1 MSDEES
7 DSEQRRDK
15 LLLRL
20 LKMPPQTRAQLKAE
34 RAKGKKPTRIRG
46 RRAIQPDKAGP
57 R

>member
-34 RAKGKKPTRIRG
+34 RAKGKRVEARG
-46 RRAIQPDKAGP
+46 KRVRARKREPSA
-57 R
+57 